1 MTLTWPPGNYTE
13 FELPVEFAIGAV
25 FFFAITGALAAI
37 RRHYDIIGVF
47 TMAFVTGL
55 GGALIRDGV
64 FIQHGPPALMR
75 DWRYLGAVPWWLRG
89 RMAGGTSH
97 RTFPTFDRRRGR
109 GRARR
114 FQRRRMQISKAAGLG
129 VVASV
134 LVGVINACGGG
145 LLRDV
150 IVRDEPLM
158 LKPGQFYVLASVVGC
173 GLFAYL
179 TTEGILEL
187 FPGRHDRDWSH
198 LFVPAALHP
207 FQLAHDPVKSW
218 RRPPGVRRRR
228 STSLRFEFISVLIGL
243 TFRW

>member
-1 MTLTWPPGNYTE
+1 MTWNWPLGSYTE
-13 FELPVEFAIGAV
+13 FELPLEFAIGAV

-37 RRHYDIIGVF
+37 RRHYDIVGVF

-75 DWRYLGAVPWWLRG
+75 DWRYLGAVLGGCLVGWLVG
-89 RMAGGTSH
+89 H
-97 RTFPTFDRRRGR
+97 HIE
-109 GRARR
+109 R
-114 FQRRRMQISKAAGLG
+114 FQRLIAVVDAAGLAAFSVVGMQISTAAGLG

-179 TTEGILEL
+179 TTQEIMN
-187 FPGRHDRDWSH
+187 S
-198 LFVPAALHP
+198 
-207 FQLAHDPVKSW
+207 FQAGMIAIGVTFSFRLLAIRFNWRTTPVKSW
-218 RRPPGVRRRR
+218 RRAGLGDEDPPQPPGD
-228 STSLRFEFISVLIGL
+228 
-243 TFRW
+243 